1 MKNIEQFQRIVVIGT
16 SCAGKTTFA
25 KNIARALGHRHVEMD
40 ELFWREDWT
49 PKPAEVFYELAQ
61 ETAATDTWVVDGNY
75 RAVRDV
81 FWSRATAVVWL
92 NYSFPTVLW
101 RAVRRTF
108 GRILRR
114 QSLWHG
120 NTESLA
126 RTFSRDSIL
135 LWVAT
140 THHRKQKEFEKLRQN
155 NPYPHLI
162 WLELNKPA
170 AAHALLKNIQN

>member
-25 KNIARALGHRHVEMD
+25 KNIACALGHRHVEMD

-61 ETAATDTWVVDGNY
+61 QTATLDTWVVDGNY